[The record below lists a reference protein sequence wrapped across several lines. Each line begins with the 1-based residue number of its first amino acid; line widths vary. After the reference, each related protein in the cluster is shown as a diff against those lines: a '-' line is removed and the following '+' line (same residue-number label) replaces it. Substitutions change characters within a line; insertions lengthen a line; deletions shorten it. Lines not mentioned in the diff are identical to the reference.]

1 MSMPISIILNNIF
14 FGIEL
19 PNTKSTYNIVDEKY
33 VPSYHMQLKWI
44 LAWLLWLTLLAS
56 EKFNKL

>member
-1 MSMPISIILNNIF
+1 MPISIILNNIF

-33 VPSYHMQLKWI
+33 VPSYHMQLK
-44 LAWLLWLTLLAS
+44 
-56 EKFNKL
+56 